1 MSGWVGEL
9 RWARTVLHTVRF
21 QRQSSAP
28 CDERAVLRT
37 VRLAEEMG
45 IRALLCHA
53 IDQSAKEFYLHHGF
67 VESQIDPLTVM
78 LNVRGSPKPPRF

>member
-1 MSGWVGEL
+1 
-9 RWARTVLHTVRF
+9 
-21 QRQSSAP
+21 
-28 CDERAVLRT
+28 
-37 VRLAEEMG
+37 MG